1 VFSICPVVAGL
12 LARLSFRLRF
22 VAFHLML
29 SLALASCLSAQ
40 TAATNTVLTNTG
52 SAGNYTLTG
61 AVRSTAATAGGP
73 TGQVSFIDQT
83 TSATLGSALLSTPVL
98 TTGTFTST
106 DSLSFSVFEPA
117 AAPVKYCGYKQ
128 MGQVVTTDFDGDG
141 NLDLAFAGTFICS
154 ASDPFGAVS
163 SSAIFLAQG
172 NGDGTFELI
181 PPYGA
186 PENMVYNSIG
196 TGIAVGN
203 FGSPIGRPGFVLV
216 STGNYGAVAT
226 MADDQNASYNNT
238 VINLPTATGAVA
250 VGPNSA
256 WVAVGTTSGLNIYNN
271 AAGSLSQANTFSI
284 SGGAS
289 LIAVTKYGLAVG
301 SCPTSTT
308 GALTILTGSTS
319 TGLQVSS
326 TSSLPG
332 CIQGIGAGNF
342 HSTAPS
348 DLIVDYQGP
357 TGNSQLLLV
366 TDNGSGNYTQQTA
379 FSGGFANMGNITAAD
394 LDNDG
399 KTDFAVTD
407 FANAMFSIYYGNG
420 DGSFK
425 TPVNVSIPAVAV
437 GATSGSEAWIAAGAF
452 TKNTPG
458 LAISATTNLF
468 EVLQSSSSGSMATAS
483 ITGLGIPGTGTH
495 QVVANYVGD
504 TNFAS
509 SPSNAVAL
517 TASPV
522 MTTLSLTASPTS
534 LVSGQS
540 TTLTATLSPFS
551 LPGLST
557 NGETITFKSGSQTLG
572 TGTLA
577 SGVATFPTSS
587 LPVGTDSI
595 TASYGGD
602 AILSASSA
610 AAINVVVTAT
620 TIGLSSSSSSLNIA
634 NPGGSASTT
643 LTLSSQSGF
652 NGAVNLACVVNFLG
666 TGTARLPPTCS
677 LNSSSV
683 QLTNGGSASRTLT
696 VNTTGNTASNEIPSL
711 RHTGIAVV
719 GLLLLGLIPRRRRPA
734 AWLFSLLMLAA
745 LGTIAG
751 CGSGST
757 PPTST
762 SQTTVGSYNVVVTAT
777 SGSTMAST
785 TIPLVVQ

>member
-1 VFSICPVVAGL
+1 
-12 LARLSFRLRF
+12 
-22 VAFHLML
+22 
-29 SLALASCLSAQ
+29 
-40 TAATNTVLTNTG
+40 
-52 SAGNYTLTG
+52 
-61 AVRSTAATAGGP
+61 
-73 TGQVSFIDQT
+73 
-83 TSATLGSALLSTPVL
+83 
-98 TTGTFTST
+98 
-106 DSLSFSVFEPA
+106 
-117 AAPVKYCGYKQ
+117 
-128 MGQVVTTDFDGDG
+128 
-141 NLDLAFAGTFICS
+141 
-154 ASDPFGAVS
+154 
-163 SSAIFLAQG
+163 
-172 NGDGTFELI
+172 
-181 PPYGA
+181 
-186 PENMVYNSIG
+186 
-196 TGIAVGN
+196 
-203 FGSPIGRPGFVLV
+203 
-216 STGNYGAVAT
+216 
-226 MADDQNASYNNT
+226 
-238 VINLPTATGAVA
+238 
-250 VGPNSA
+250 
-256 WVAVGTTSGLNIYNN
+256 VGTTSGLNVYNN

-289 LIAVTKYGLAVG
+289 LIAVTKYGLTVG

-326 TSSLPG
+326 TISLPG

-348 DLIVDYQGP
+348 DLIVDYQGA

-379 FSGGFANMGNITAAD
+379 FSGGFANMGNITTAD
-394 LDNDG
+394 LNNDG
-399 KTDFAVTD
+399 KNDFAVTD

-437 GATSGSEAWIAAGAF
+437 GVTSGSEAWIAAGAF

-468 EVLQSSSSGSMATAS
+468 EVLQGSSSGSMATAS
-483 ITGLGIPGTGTH
+483 ITGLNIPGTGTH
-495 QVVANYVGD
+495 QVVASYVGD
-504 TNFAS
+504 KNFTGS
-509 SPSNAVAL
+509 TSNAVAL
-517 TASPV
+517 TASP
-522 MTTLSLTASPTS
+522 TS
-534 LVSGQS
+534 TVSGQS

-557 NGETITFKSGSQTLG
+557 NGETITFKSGAQTLG

-577 SGVATFPTSS
+577 SGVATLTTSS

-602 AILSASSA
+602 AVLPASNA
-610 AAINVVVTAT
+610 AAINVIVTAT
-620 TIGLSSSSSSLNIA
+620 TTTISLSSSSSSLNIA
-634 NPGGSASTT
+634 NPCGSASTT
-643 LTLSSQSGF
+643 LTLSAQSSF
-652 NGAVNLACVVNFLG
+652 NGTVNLACVINFLG
-666 TGTARLPPTCS
+666 TGTATLPPTCS
-677 LNSSSV
+677 LNPSSV
-683 QLTNGGSASRTLT
+683 QLTNGGSASSTLT
-696 VNTTGNTASNEIPSL
+696 VNTTGNTVRNEIPSL

-734 AWLFSLLMLAA
+734 AWLFSLLMIAA

-762 SQTTVGSYNVVVTAT
+762 SQTTVGSYSIVITAT
-777 SGSTMAST
+777 SGLTIAST